1 MITEE
6 NNITGEKRPAQN
18 IQENER
24 KKQKQKN
31 KHIPITLEK
40 CVSLLD
46 GRPLL
51 EYFPKERI
59 KALLKS
65 DKLSLEWENPSYSQQ
80 YTTQNYLNEVDQLKA
95 YLAK

>member
-6 NNITGEKRPAQN
+6 NNITGGKRPAEN

-65 DKLSLEWENPSYSQQ
+65 DKLSLEWECNQISNN
-80 YTTQNYLNEVDQLKA
+80 TLNIRPLKA
-95 YLAK
+95 YYSIQITLV